1 MADTPAS
8 AVASSGDGTRLQCT
22 VVTPE
27 RVILDEMV
35 NFVALPIIDGEL
47 GVMPGHMPIVG
58 RLGYGEL
65 RTKIGQTSS
74 HWFIDGG
81 FVQIRNNVVTVLTSR
96 AIPRSELNHQAA
108 ERDLQLAQS
117 RPAATLV
124 EREEKDRAL
133 ARARGMVRLSSKG

>member
-1 MADTPAS
+1 MADTTAS
-8 AVASSGDGTRLQCT
+8 AAASSSDEARLQCM

-47 GVMPGHMPIVG
+47 GVLPGHMPIVG

-81 FVQIRNNVVTVLTSR
+81 FVQVRSNVVTVLTSR
-96 AIPRSELNHQAA
+96 AIPRVELDFQAA
-108 ERDLQLAQS
+108 ERDLALALS
-117 RPAATLV
+117 RPASTAT

-133 ARARGMVRLSSKG
+133 ARARGMIRLSAK